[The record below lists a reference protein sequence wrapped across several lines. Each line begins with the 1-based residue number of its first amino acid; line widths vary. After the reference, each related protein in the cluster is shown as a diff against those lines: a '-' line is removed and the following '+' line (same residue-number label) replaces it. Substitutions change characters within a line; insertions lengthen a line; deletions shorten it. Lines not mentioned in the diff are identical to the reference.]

1 MASDNQGRDSL
12 VIKGQRLSSPSQSQG
27 PYMQQARSS
36 SSTFARPHGKFL
48 FFYCV
53 PDIPSVSLYR
63 QDLHL
68 MDESRGGTGGP
79 DTHRISQVGLG
90 SLEILLRTPSGRNWT
105 RRVQLLHDG
114 GSYTSL

>member
-48 FFYCV
+48 YLHRV
-53 PDIPSVSLYR
+53 PDIPNVSPYL

-68 MDESRGGTGGP
+68 MDGSEGGGGGAGGP
-79 DTHRISQVGLG
+79 DTPDLIENHK
-90 SLEILLRTPSGRNWT
+90 
-105 RRVQLLHDG
+105 
-114 GSYTSL
+114 